1 MTVARAVALRA
12 VVGKRC
18 VVCGALTPVGQVV
31 SSHNV
36 DCGYRHYRNLP
47 PPRDFKRDVYASR
60 RRGARRGLA
69 ARYAL
74 RNLPPLEEDE
84 P

>member
-1 MTVARAVALRA
+1 MTQPAQQAEPELEPEPV
-12 VVGKRC
+12 KR
-18 VVCGALTPVGQVV
+18 TI
-31 SSHNV
+31 
-36 DCGYRHYRNLP
+36 RN
-47 PPRDFKRDVYASR
+47 FKRDIVQAR
-60 RRGARRGLA
+60 LRGARRGLL

>member
-1 MTVARAVALRA
+1 MTQPAQQAE
-12 VVGKRC
+12 
-18 VVCGALTPVGQVV
+18 PE
-31 SSHNV
+31 
-36 DCGYRHYRNLP
+36 
-47 PPRDFKRDVYASR
+47 PPRTVRDPKRDKQESR
-60 RRGARRGLA
+60 LRGARRGLL

>member
-1 MTVARAVALRA
+1 VTQPAQQAEPELEPEPV
-12 VVGKRC
+12 KR
-18 VVCGALTPVGQVV
+18 TI
-31 SSHNV
+31 
-36 DCGYRHYRNLP
+36 RN
-47 PPRDFKRDVYASR
+47 FKRDIVQAR
-60 RRGARRGLA
+60 LRGARRGLL